1 MFDIVLRKNF
11 LRVCVPKYSSLMFN
25 DRRRCIFISRCL
37 LISGLFDVHKSS
49 LTPFSCGEINTIRGF
64 QLLEAFHFAINKVND
79 KSGQF
84 ANVLKNVKLGGIG
97 LDACQSAV
105 KGGYL
110 VSNIHNGLSVLQKDD
125 TIIDPDSIETYIGT
139 YSSGMSIYLARLLK
153 SLKIPQIGFG
163 ATSVSLLDQDRYPYF
178 IRTVPADDR
187 QAMGIIKFLRNFDIR
202 YVQVVHTAD
211 NYGEQGAEIFSKL
224 AFEQKVCVA
233 QTVSFLPQSVVTV
246 ENANDVIL
254 SLLKKPVANT
264 VVVFADISYINEL
277 LQAVRR
283 NPDAHG
289 KFRFIGSDTW
299 ANNPEPIDGVED
311 IALGSVTVDLDVVD
325 IREFDNYLST
335 KTPANYPENPWF
347 PEYYEEIQNCYLTI
361 PKTKYPGRCSATPK
375 NIVTS
380 RRYKQDTALVHVINA
395 VYSAA
400 YGLDLALREECG
412 NNYTTVCE
420 AFKNRANRRE
430 FVLEKI
436 KLASFMDL
444 SGQPFSFSD
453 RGDGNKGYVFYSI
466 DSSNVFGYTY
476 NTVSDA

>member
-1 MFDIVLRKNF
+1 M
-11 LRVCVPKYSSLMFN
+11 
-25 DRRRCIFISRCL
+25 
-37 LISGLFDVHKSS
+37 
-49 LTPFSCGEINTIRGF
+49 
-64 QLLEAFHFAINKVND
+64 
-79 KSGQF
+79 
-84 ANVLKNVKLGGIG
+84 KLGGIG

-264 VVVFADISYINEL
+264 VIVFADISYINEM

-299 ANNPEPIDGVED
+299 ANNPEPIDGVQD

-476 NTVSDA
+476 NTVSDF